1 MCATPSLYKGQTLQ
15 IAGTWK
21 ACRNAGICVRATKAD
36 TLYRGDTLRV
46 GLKPVKVWEPG
57 VTQPCEVEKHPFTN
71 IISTHVESGAT

>member
-1 MCATPSLYKGQTLQ
+1 VRTVGICVEAT
-15 IAGTWK
+15 IAGT
-21 ACRNAGICVRATKAD
+21 
-36 TLYRGDTLRV
+36 LYGADTLRV